1 MAGEHKPRS
10 GDSHGGGHT
19 PKGGLGLLTLGA
31 LGVVYGDI
39 GTSPLYAVRES
50 FGEHHDIA
58 ATEANV
64 LGLLS
69 LITWSLIIVITIKYL
84 IFVLR
89 ADNDGEGGI
98 LALTSLA
105 TPKGN
110 PTSRRWAL
118 ILVGLFGTALLYGDG
133 IITPAISVLSAVEG
147 LEVAQ
152 PGISDLVIPIAVL
165 ILIGV
170 FSFQSKGTGTV
181 GRLFGPVMLV
191 WFGVLSVL
199 GLTHILDNPSV
210 LEAVNPVYAVD
221 FFVNGGWEAYLVLGS
236 VFLVVTGGEA
246 LYADM
251 GHFGRKP
258 IRLGWFVMVLPALL
272 ITYFGQGALIIGDP
286 AAVENPFFEMAPDWF
301 VLPLTALATMAT
313 VIASQALIS
322 GAYSLT
328 MQAIQLDYTPRMKIN
343 HTSEDQMGQI
353 YLPTINWALM
363 VSCIALVI
371 GFRSSTN
378 LAAAYG
384 VAVTMTMFITTIL
397 FYVVARDRW
406 GWRKRKALS
415 VTAPFLMIDIAFLG
429 ANLIKIPDGGW
440 LPLVVGA
447 VVFGL
452 MTTWRTGR
460 VLVGKRLR
468 QGELPL
474 ATFIKSLGKQKVT
487 RVPGT
492 AVFMTSQ
499 AAGAP
504 AVLLH
509 HVKHN
514 KVLHEQV
521 ILMSVR
527 NEEIPY
533 VEDDE
538 RIEFKDLGQKF
549 YQVRVRY
556 GFMESPDAPEVLR
569 KLQAYGIAV
578 KPLETTYYLG
588 RETLI
593 ATPDRKPVSPPSD
606 EEIPLPHLAMWRKKL
621 FIVMSRNAQ
630 SATTF
635 FNLPPNRVVEMGAQ
649 IQF

>member
-1 MAGEHKPRS
+1 MAGEHKPRT
-10 GDSHGGGHT
+10 GDSHGGGHA

-50 FGEHHDIA
+50 FGHTHDVA
-58 ATEANV
+58 VSEANV

-69 LITWSLIIVITIKYL
+69 LITWSLIIVITVKYL
-84 IFVLR
+84 VFVLR

-152 PGISDLVIPIAVL
+152 PGIGNLVVPIAVV

-181 GRLFGPVMLV
+181 GQLFGPVMLV
-191 WFGVLSVL
+191 WFSVL
-199 GLTHILDNPSV
+199 AILGAIHILDAPRV
-210 LEAVNPVYAVD
+210 LAAVNPVHAVD
-221 FFVNGGWEAYLVLGS
+221 FFVDGGWEAYLVLGS

-251 GHFGRKP
+251 GHFGRRP
-258 IRLGWFVMVLPALL
+258 IRLGWFVLVLPALL
-272 ITYFGQGALIIGDP
+272 ITYYGQGALILNDP

-301 VLPLTALATMAT
+301 VLPLTALATLAT

-353 YLPTINWALM
+353 YLPTVNWALM

-397 FYVVARDRW
+397 FYVVARERW
-406 GWRKRKALS
+406 GWRQRKALA
-415 VTAPFLMIDIAFLG
+415 VCTPFLVVDIAFLG

-474 ATFIKSLGKQKVT
+474 ATFIKSLGKRQVV

-492 AVFMTSQ
+492 AVFMYSRPGSTP
-499 AAGAP
+499 P
-504 AVLLH
+504 ALLANLF
-509 HVKHN
+509 HN
-514 KVLHEQV
+514 RILHTNVV
-521 ILMSVR
+521 ILSVR
-527 NEEIPY
+527 TMDVPRVPPADREELI
-533 VEDDE
+533 DH
-538 RIEFKDLGQKF
+538 GQGF
-549 YQVRVRY
+549 FSVRLRF
-556 GFMESPDAPEVLR
+556 GFMEEPDVPVALGHVLSSKVSFDPLHTSYFLGKESIHPSPGDGMAVWRERIFALMHRNSTGAATFFSLPPER
-569 KLQAYGIAV
+569 TI
-578 KPLETTYYLG
+578 ELG
-588 RETLI
+588 RQVDI
-593 ATPDRKPVSPPSD
+593 
-606 EEIPLPHLAMWRKKL
+606 
-621 FIVMSRNAQ
+621 
-630 SATTF
+630 
-635 FNLPPNRVVEMGAQ
+635 
-649 IQF
+649 

>member
-1 MAGEHKPRS
+1 MAGEHKARS

-133 IITPAISVLSAVEG
+133 VITPAISVLSAVEG

-152 PGISDLVIPIAVL
+152 PGIGDLVIPIAVV

-181 GRLFGPVMLV
+181 GKLFGPVMLV
-191 WFGVLSVL
+191 WFTVLTVL
-199 GLTHILDNPSV
+199 GLTHIVDNPSV

-397 FYVVARDRW
+397 FYVVARERW

-415 VTAPFLMIDIAFLG
+415 VCAPFLMIDIAFLG

-474 ATFIKSLGKQKVT
+474 ATFIKSLGKQKVL

-492 AVFMTSQ
+492 AVFMYSRPGSTP
-499 AAGAP
+499 P
-504 AVLLH
+504 ALLANLF
-509 HVKHN
+509 HN
-514 KVLHEQV
+514 RILHTNVV
-521 ILMSVR
+521 ILSVR
-527 NEEIPY
+527 TMDVPRVPPADREELI
-533 VEDDE
+533 DH
-538 RIEFKDLGQKF
+538 GQGF
-549 YQVRVRY
+549 FSVRLRF
-556 GFMESPDAPEVLR
+556 GFMEEPDVPAALGHVLSSKVSFDPLHTSYFLGKESIRPSPGDGMALWRERLFAIMHRNATGAAAFFSLPPER
-569 KLQAYGIAV
+569 TI
-578 KPLETTYYLG
+578 ELG
-588 RETLI
+588 RQVDI
-593 ATPDRKPVSPPSD
+593 
-606 EEIPLPHLAMWRKKL
+606 
-621 FIVMSRNAQ
+621 
-630 SATTF
+630 
-635 FNLPPNRVVEMGAQ
+635 
-649 IQF
+649 